1 MVSSIKIN
9 IEDIENNNMS
19 KLLYQVRLDVT
30 EDIAQEVRNKNYYK
44 LNEYI
49 DAILLKVDA
58 ELICQYD
65 DFNNFVIECEKE
77 NNTNNALYKWTKDT
91 IENSLKKK
99 KYLKSFTVYV
109 NGEQLYNK
117 KTADYLESE
126 IKKLNEKRILKISKY
141 NSDPKNN
148 PQPPKKYL

>member
-1 MVSSIKIN
+1 
-9 IEDIENNNMS
+9 MS
-19 KLLYQVRLDVT
+19 ELLYQVRIDVT
-30 EDIAQEVRNKNYYK
+30 EDIAQEVRNKSYFK

-49 DAILLKVDA
+49 GAILLKVDA
-58 ELICQYD
+58 ELICQFD
-65 DFNNFVIECEKE
+65 AFNNFVIECEKE

-91 IENSLKKK
+91 IENSFKKK

-109 NGEQLYNK
+109 NGEQLYEK

-148 PQPPKKYL
+148 PQPPKKYF

>member
-1 MVSSIKIN
+1 
-9 IEDIENNNMS
+9 MS
-19 KLLYQVRLDVT
+19 ELLYQVRLDLT

-44 LNEYI
+44 LNKKI

-58 ELICQYD
+58 ELICQFD
-65 DFNNFVIECEKE
+65 AFNNFVIECEKE

-91 IENSLKKK
+91 IENNVKKK

-109 NGEQLYNK
+109 NRSQLYEK

-148 PQPPKKYL
+148 PQPPKKYF

>member
-1 MVSSIKIN
+1 
-9 IEDIENNNMS
+9 MS
-19 KLLYQVRLDVT
+19 ELLYQVRLDVT

-44 LNEYI
+44 LNENI
-49 DAILLKVDA
+49 DAILLKVGA
-58 ELICQYD
+58 ELICQFD
-65 DFNNFVIECEKE
+65 AFNSFVIECEKE

-91 IENSLKKK
+91 IDNNVKKI

-109 NGEQLYNK
+109 NGEQLYEK

-148 PQPPKKYL
+148 PQPPKKYF

>member
-1 MVSSIKIN
+1 MN
-9 IEDIENNNMS
+9 D
-19 KLLYQVRLDVT
+19 LLYQIRLDVT
-30 EDIAQEVRNKNYYK
+30 EDIAQEVRNKNYHK
-44 LNEYI
+44 LNKYI

-58 ELICQYD
+58 ELICQFD
-65 DFNNFVIECEKE
+65 AFNNFVIECEKE

-91 IENSLKKK
+91 IENNVKKI
-99 KYLKSFTVYV
+99 KYLKSFTIYV
-109 NGEQLYNK
+109 NGAQLYEK

-148 PQPPKKYL
+148 PQPPKKYF

>member
-1 MVSSIKIN
+1 
-9 IEDIENNNMS
+9 MS
-19 KLLYQVRLDVT
+19 ELLYQVRLDVT

-44 LNEYI
+44 LNENI

-58 ELICQYD
+58 ELICQFD
-65 DFNNFVIECEKE
+65 AFNNFVIECEKE

-91 IENSLKKK
+91 IDNNVKKK

-109 NGEQLYNK
+109 NGEQLYEK

-126 IKKLNEKRILKISKY
+126 IKKLNEKKILKINKY

-148 PQPPKKYL
+148 PQPPKKYF

>member
-1 MVSSIKIN
+1 
-9 IEDIENNNMS
+9 MS
-19 KLLYQVRLDVT
+19 ELLYQVRLDVIG
-30 EDIAQEVRNKNYYK
+30 DIAQEVRNKNYYK

-49 DAILLKVDA
+49 DAILLKVNA
-58 ELICQYD
+58 ELICQFD
-65 DFNNFVIECEKE
+65 AFNNFVIECEKE

-91 IENSLKKK
+91 IDNNVKKK

-109 NGEQLYNK
+109 NGEQLYEK

-126 IKKLNEKRILKISKY
+126 IKKLNEKKILKINKY

-148 PQPPKKYL
+148 PQPPKKYF

>member
-1 MVSSIKIN
+1 
-9 IEDIENNNMS
+9 MS
-19 KLLYQVRLDVT
+19 ELLYQIRLDVT
-30 EDIAQEVRNKNYYK
+30 EDIAQEVRNKNYHK

-49 DAILLKVDA
+49 DGILIKVNA
-58 ELICQYD
+58 ELICQFD
-65 DFNNFVIECEKE
+65 AFNNFVIECEKE

-91 IENSLKKK
+91 IENNLKKK

-109 NGEQLYNK
+109 NGEQLYDK

-148 PQPPKKYL
+148 PQPPKKYF

>member
-1 MVSSIKIN
+1 
-9 IEDIENNNMS
+9 MS
-19 KLLYQVRLDVT
+19 ELLYQVRLDVT

-49 DAILLKVDA
+49 EAILLKVDA
-58 ELICQYD
+58 ELICQFD
-65 DFNNFVIECEKE
+65 AFNNFVIECEKD
-77 NNTNNALYKWTKDT
+77 NNTNNALYKWTKAT
-91 IENSLKKK
+91 IENNVKKK

-109 NGEQLYNK
+109 NGAQLYEK

-126 IKKLNEKRILKISKY
+126 IRKLNEKKILRINKY

-148 PQPPKKYL
+148 PQPPKKYF

>member
-1 MVSSIKIN
+1 
-9 IEDIENNNMS
+9 MS
-19 KLLYQVRLDVT
+19 ELLYQVRLDVT
-30 EDIAQEVRNKNYYK
+30 EDVAQEVRNKNYHK

-58 ELICQYD
+58 ELVCQYD
-65 DFNNFVIECEKE
+65 AFNNFLIECEKE

-91 IENSLKKK
+91 IENNVKKI
-99 KYLKSFTVYV
+99 KYLKSFTIYV
-109 NGEQLYNK
+109 NGAQLYEK

-126 IKKLNEKRILKISKY
+126 IKKLNEKKILKINKY

-148 PQPPKKYL
+148 PQPPKKYF

>member
-1 MVSSIKIN
+1 MI
-9 IEDIENNNMS
+9 

-49 DAILLKVDA
+49 DTILLKVDA
-58 ELICQYD
+58 ELICQFD
-65 DFNNFVIECEKE
+65 AFNNFVIECEKE

-109 NGEQLYNK
+109 NGEQLYEK

-126 IKKLNEKRILKISKY
+126 IKKLNEKKILKISKY

-148 PQPPKKYL
+148 PQPPKKYF

>member
-1 MVSSIKIN
+1 
-9 IEDIENNNMS
+9 MS
-19 KLLYQVRLDVT
+19 ELLYQVRIDVT
-30 EDIAQEVRNKNYYK
+30 EDIAQEVRNKSYFK

-49 DAILLKVDA
+49 DTILLKVDA
-58 ELICQYD
+58 ELICQFD
-65 DFNNFVIECEKE
+65 AFNNFVIECEKE

-91 IENSLKKK
+91 IENNVKKK

-109 NGEQLYNK
+109 KGEQLYEK

-126 IKKLNEKRILKISKY
+126 IKKLNEKKILKINKY

-148 PQPPKKYL
+148 PQPPKKYF

>member
-1 MVSSIKIN
+1 
-9 IEDIENNNMS
+9 MS
-19 KLLYQVRLDVT
+19 ELLYQVRLDVT

-44 LNEYI
+44 LNKKI
-49 DAILLKVDA
+49 DEILLKVDA
-58 ELICQYD
+58 ELICQFD
-65 DFNNFVIECEKE
+65 AFNSFVIECEKE

-91 IENSLKKK
+91 IENKVKKK

-109 NGEQLYNK
+109 KKAQLYEK

-126 IKKLNEKRILKISKY
+126 IKKLNEKKILKINKY

-148 PQPPKKYL
+148 PQPPKKYF

>member
-1 MVSSIKIN
+1 MN
-9 IEDIENNNMS
+9 E
-19 KLLYQVRLDVT
+19 LLYQVRLDVT

-58 ELICQYD
+58 ELICQFD
-65 DFNNFVIECEKE
+65 AFNNFLIECEKE

-109 NGEQLYNK
+109 NGEQLYKK

-126 IKKLNEKRILKISKY
+126 IKKLNEKKILKISKY

-148 PQPPKKYL
+148 PQPPKKYF

>member
-1 MVSSIKIN
+1 
-9 IEDIENNNMS
+9 MS
-19 KLLYQVRLDVT
+19 ELLYQVRLDVT

-58 ELICQYD
+58 ELICQFD
-65 DFNNFVIECEKE
+65 AFNNFVIECEKE

-109 NGEQLYNK
+109 NGEQLYEK

-126 IKKLNEKRILKISKY
+126 IKKLNEKKILKINKY
-141 NSDPKNN
+141 NSNPKNN
-148 PQPPKKYL
+148 PQPPKKYF

>member
-1 MVSSIKIN
+1 
-9 IEDIENNNMS
+9 MS
-19 KLLYQVRLDVT
+19 KLLYQIRLDVT
-30 EDIAQEVRNKNYYK
+30 EDIAQEVRNKNYHK
-44 LNEYI
+44 LNKNI

-58 ELICQYD
+58 ELICQFD
-65 DFNNFVIECEKE
+65 AFNNFVIECEKE

-91 IENSLKKK
+91 IDNNIKKK

-109 NGEQLYNK
+109 SGEQLYEK

-126 IKKLNEKRILKISKY
+126 IKKLNEKKILKINKY

-148 PQPPKKYL
+148 PQPPKKYF

>member
-1 MVSSIKIN
+1 
-9 IEDIENNNMS
+9 MS
-19 KLLYQVRLDVT
+19 ELLYQVRIDVT
-30 EDIAQEVRNKNYYK
+30 EDIAQEVRNKSYFK

-58 ELICQYD
+58 ELICQFD
-65 DFNNFVIECEKE
+65 AFNNFVIECEKE

-91 IENSLKKK
+91 IKNSLKKK

-109 NGEQLYNK
+109 KGEQLYEK
-117 KTADYLESE
+117 KIADYLESG
-126 IKKLNEKRILKISKY
+126 IKKLNEKKILKINKY

-148 PQPPKKYL
+148 PQPPKKYF

>member
-1 MVSSIKIN
+1 
-9 IEDIENNNMS
+9 MS
-19 KLLYQVRLDVT
+19 ELLYQVRLDVT

-44 LNEYI
+44 LNKYI

-58 ELICQYD
+58 ELICQFD
-65 DFNNFVIECEKE
+65 AFNNFVIDCEKE

-109 NGEQLYNK
+109 NGKQLYKK

-148 PQPPKKYL
+148 PQPPKKYF

>member
-1 MVSSIKIN
+1 
-9 IEDIENNNMS
+9 MS
-19 KLLYQVRLDVT
+19 ELLYQVRLDVT

-44 LNEYI
+44 LNKKI

-58 ELICQYD
+58 ELICQFD
-65 DFNNFVIECEKE
+65 AFNNFVIECEKE

-109 NGEQLYNK
+109 NGGQLYEK

-126 IKKLNEKRILKISKY
+126 IKKLNEKKILKINKY

-148 PQPPKKYL
+148 PQPPKKYF

>member
-1 MVSSIKIN
+1 
-9 IEDIENNNMS
+9 MS
-19 KLLYQVRLDVT
+19 ELLYQVRIDVT
-30 EDIAQEVRNKNYYK
+30 EDIAQEVRNKSYFK

-58 ELICQYD
+58 ELICQFD
-65 DFNNFVIECEKE
+65 AFNNFVIECEKE

-109 NGEQLYNK
+109 NGEQLYEK

-148 PQPPKKYL
+148 PQPPKKYF